1 MEEQELKNIWKNS
14 SKTEDININTS
25 QLGWKIENALFVEEI
40 EEKLQEL

>member
-25 QLGWKIENALFVEEI
+25 QLLNDFKVGME
-40 EEKLQEL
+40 EEKL